1 MAFKL
6 LLMMFSVFN
15 LGWVDIIDIIANF
28 LLNCKLLLLNYHMN
42 ITLKSQNT
50 SGAVLKKMDKSVRK
64 LSPDLLHALASMG
77 HNDKIVLGDAN
88 FAAANYGAKCQGE
101 PRPRLVRADG
111 HKITDLLKG
120 ILKLLPLEK
129 DVDM

>member
-1 MAFKL
+1 MQIAIAKLSYEYYFK
-6 LLMMFSVFN
+6 
-15 LGWVDIIDIIANF
+15 IP
-28 LLNCKLLLLNYHMN
+28 N
-42 ITLKSQNT
+42 I

-64 LSPDLLHALASMG
+64 LSPELLHALASMG

-111 HKITDLLKG
+111 HKIADLLKG

>member
-1 MAFKL
+1 M
-6 LLMMFSVFN
+6 
-15 LGWVDIIDIIANF
+15 GRYYRYY
-28 LLNCKLLLLNYHMN
+28 CKLSAKLQIAIAKLSYEYYFKIPN
-42 ITLKSQNT
+42 I

>member
-6 LLMMFSVFN
+6 LMMIFSVLN
-15 LGWVDIIDIIANF
+15 LGWVYCGYYNIANF
-28 LLNCKLLLLNYHMN
+28 MLICQLLQVERILFY
-42 ITLKSQNT
+42 I
-50 SGAVLKKMDKSVRK
+50 SGAVLKKMDRSVLK
-64 LSPDLLHALASMG
+64 LSPELLHALASMG